1 MLEGIVFL
9 FGLVIGSFLNVVI
22 DRLPLGENI
31 VWERSRCDFCKKKLR
46 WYELIPVVSYVVLGG
61 RCLRCKKRLSPQYP
75 VVELVS
81 GVGFVFLFLRA
92 QSSVSF
98 VLATMIFCLLLAFF
112 VIDIKHQI
120 LPDQIM
126 IALFLGIATMAYFVS
141 PEQRIAN
148 FWAGIGAGMFFLL
161 LWLITKGRGI
171 GFGDVKLS
179 FLLGFLLGYPGIIIG
194 LYIAFLTGA
203 IAGVILIMSRRAKM
217 KSRIAFGPFLIIGA
231 AAASLWGE
239 KIWEVWQSLL
249 I

>member
-22 DRLPLGENI
+22 DRLPSGENI

-46 WYELIPVVSYVVLGG
+46 WYELIPVVSYVLLGG
-61 RCLRCKKRLSPQYP
+61 RCLRCKKHLSPQYP
-75 VVELVS
+75 IVELVS
-81 GVGFVFLFLRA
+81 GVGFVFLFLHA
-92 QSSVSF
+92 QTTGAF
-98 VLATMIFCLLLAFF
+98 VFATTIFCLLLSFF

-126 IALFLGIATMAYFVS
+126 IALFLGIAAMAYFVS

-179 FLLGFLLGYPGIIIG
+179 FLLGFLLGYPGIIIS
-194 LYIAFLTGA
+194 LYTAFLTGA
-203 IAGVILIMSRRAKM
+203 ISGVILIVSRRAKM
-217 KSRIAFGPFLIIGA
+217 KSRIAFGPFLIAGA
-231 AAASLWGE
+231 TVASLWGE